1 MMTSGEKD
9 AYWLVVRECLI
20 EFHHLSKNEAQRR
33 VGFFRRS
40 IESVEPE
47 IKIDIFYHNEPFDV
61 AGYITGNEIE
71 MNDGDFN
78 RYEQILQGKFS
89 Q

>member
-1 MMTSGEKD
+1 
-9 AYWLVVRECLI
+9 
-20 EFHHLSKNEAQRR
+20 
-33 VGFFRRS
+33 
-40 IESVEPE
+40 
-47 IKIDIFYHNEPFDV
+47 V
-61 AGYITGNEIE
+61 AGYITGHEIE

>member
-1 MMTSGEKD
+1 M
-9 AYWLVVRECLI
+9 
-20 EFHHLSKNEAQRR
+20 
-33 VGFFRRS
+33 
-40 IESVEPE
+40 EPE

-61 AGYITGNEIE
+61 AGYITGHEIE

>member
-9 AYWLVVRECLI
+9 AYWLVVRECLV
-20 EFHHLSKNEAQRR
+20 EFHHLPKNEAQRR

-61 AGYITGNEIE
+61 AGYITGHEIE